1 MCSVMKVSRQ
11 GYYKW
16 CKTLP
21 SPKIQKNEK
30 LKEVIAK
37 IHQSSRQNYGRRRI
51 FQACKIQGISCGKN
65 KVGRLMK
72 QMKLRGRGKAKFVKT
87 TDSKHNRKVFP
98 NLITQ
103 DFRAYL
109 PNSLWASDITYV
121 PTKEGWLYLC
131 VVLDCFS
138 RAIVGWSMYDKINS
152 DLVTS
157 AIQHAINF
165 RKPGKGVIF
174 HSDRGSQ
181 YASSSVI
188 KLLKQHEFHQSMS
201 NPGNCYDNA
210 ISESFFATLKT
221 ELIHKCN
228 FLSRKEARTS
238 IFEFIEVFYN
248 RIRIHS
254 KLDFKS
260 PFEYEKIYC

>member
-1 MCSVMKVSRQ
+1 MKVSRQ

-16 CKTLP
+16 HKGLP
-21 SPKIQKNEK
+21 HSEK
-30 LKEVIAK
+30 QHRLEQLKESIAK

-51 FQACKIQGISCGKN
+51 FQTCKKQGIICGKN
-65 KVGRLMK
+65 RVGKIMK
-72 QMKLRGRGKAKFVKT
+72 QMGIRGRGKSRFVKT
-87 TDSKHNRKVFP
+87 TDSKHSRKVFP

-103 DFRAYL
+103 DFKAYA
-109 PNSLWASDITYV
+109 PNSLWVSDITYI

-138 RAIVGWSMYDKINS
+138 RAIVGWAMSEKINAE
-152 DLVTS
+152 LVTS
-157 AIQHAINF
+157 AVCQAQNF
-165 RKPGKGVIF
+165 RKPQPGVIF

-181 YASSSVI
+181 YASHSVVS
-188 KLLKQHEFHQSMS
+188 LLKQSGFYQSMS
-201 NPGNCYDNA
+201 GTGNCYDNA

-228 FLSRKEARTS
+228 FHSRKEARIA

-248 RIRIHS
+248 RVRIHS
-254 KLDFKS
+254 KLDFNA